1 MELWV
6 PVGTGLILK
15 GMILVISVMMN
26 VVGMIIAMMLV
37 MQMSALVILIWMMMA
52 PLNVYKAARGLRI

>member
-1 MELWV
+1 
-6 PVGTGLILK
+6 LIFK
-15 GMILVISVMMN
+15 GMILVISVMMT